1 MNNRHTIVLFTT
13 LLLVA
18 STHASTGDD
27 NHDRRILIT
36 RVVGAGAIAAWGLA
50 SWDYGERSFHAADE
64 GWFERDSPEGG
75 ADKAGHLY
83 TSYVMTRAFT
93 GLYQNW
99 GDDQRSA
106 GREALFTSL
115 LLTGIME
122 LGDGLSPYGVSGEDM
137 IMNVA
142 GSLIG
147 YQLAT
152 RENWARRLDLRMEY
166 RPGGRSDPFTDY
178 EHARYLVAVKLDG
191 LNLQERS
198 PLRWLELH
206 AGYYARG
213 YDDPLQRDRR
223 HTYVGLGVNL
233 SRWLDRAG
241 WAGSARLLR
250 YYQIPGT
257 SMRAD
262 HELSP

>member
-1 MNNRHTIVLFTT
+1 MH
-13 LLLVA
+13 
-18 STHASTGDD
+18 
-27 NHDRRILIT
+27 RI
-36 RVVGAGAIAAWGLA
+36 GLA
-50 SWDYGERSFHAADE
+50 REVGEHGHGDGLQQVLQVPALLREAKK
-64 GWFERDSPEGG
+64 R

-93 GLYQNW
+93 GLYQHW

-206 AGYYARG
+206 AGYIR
-213 YDDPLQRDRR
+213 
-223 HTYVGLGVNL
+223 
-233 SRWLDRAG
+233 
-241 WAGSARLLR
+241 ARL
-250 YYQIPGT
+250 
-257 SMRAD
+257 
-262 HELSP
+262 